1 MVYRSA
7 GANAL
12 DEGRCR
18 LVPGTAI
25 SRWRCSGLWS

>member
-7 GANAL
+7 GAFAL

-18 LVPGTAI
+18 LVPGI
-25 SRWRCSGLWS
+25 ERCSGMCK